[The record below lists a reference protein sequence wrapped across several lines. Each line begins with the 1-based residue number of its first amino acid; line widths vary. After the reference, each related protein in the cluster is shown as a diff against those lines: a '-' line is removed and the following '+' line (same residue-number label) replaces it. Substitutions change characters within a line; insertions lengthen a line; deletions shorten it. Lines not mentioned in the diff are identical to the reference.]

1 MGAGDA
7 GEWPD
12 LDRGTAAASL
22 HSRFHPAATTA
33 GEMEVTGVNDFWFFV
48 VIETLCF
55 LVAFKTIMFLFM
67 ISSYFWGCWRCGQD
81 ICKNAMPVLV
91 IIPAAAGRGP

>member
-1 MGAGDA
+1 MKVGAGDA
-7 GEWPD
+7 GEWPDLD

-22 HSRFHPAATTA
+22 HSRFHPAATT
-33 GEMEVTGVNDFWFFV
+33 GEMEVTGVNDFWFLV

-67 ISSYFWGCWRCGQD
+67 ISSYFWRCWKVR
-81 ICKNAMPVLV
+81 ARHL
-91 IIPAAAGRGP
+91 

>member
-1 MGAGDA
+1 
-7 GEWPD
+7 
-12 LDRGTAAASL
+12 
-22 HSRFHPAATTA
+22 
-33 GEMEVTGVNDFWFFV
+33 MEVTGVNDFWFFV

-91 IIPAAAGRGP
+91 IVKLRERERPRVNQGKEKKKKWMVDGGWWISFP